1 MDGEGTIRYSTGRPG
16 RENAAALPTLPTTLT
31 VAHIINAA
39 SAAIVSRFLVRHS
52 RLLTPKPNVVDS
64 LIDSKRE
71 RLCVNPKRTV
81 SRLSAK
87 SVEAIQE

>member
-52 RLLTPKPNVVDS
+52 RLLTPKPNVLASVTDFDARKV
-64 LIDSKRE
+64 LRE
-71 RLCVNPKRTV
+71 PEANGQSAL
-81 SRLSAK
+81 SRC
-87 SVEAIQE
+87 